1 MVILSPENHVRAVG
15 RKGNQTIED
24 QINFRYQTQKWAK
37 PAQFQLRSF
46 DRLGDRIV
54 VEAQLTDASGILC
67 LDARNAVRFAVAG
80 DGELIGD
87 LGINTAARVV
97 ELYNGRAMISLLHK
111 GGKSHVSVSSKDI
124 PTAFLQVR

>member
-1 MVILSPENHVRAVG
+1 M
-15 RKGNQTIED
+15 
-24 QINFRYQTQKWAK
+24 
-37 PAQFQLRSF
+37 
-46 DRLGDRIV
+46 
-54 VEAQLTDASGILC
+54 

-124 PTAFLQVR
+124 PTAFLQVP